1 LWTVS
6 DDSLL
11 GAGGRK
17 GVVLRVKYQAIASLA
32 GLGSVAGED
41 VAVMNLLQPGPAANA
56 KQD

>member
-1 LWTVS
+1 MIRCL
-6 DDSLL
+6 
-11 GAGGRK
+11 ARGGRK

-41 VAVMNLLQPGPAANA
+41 VAVMNLLRPGPAANA